1 MAYYTCNFPDIFSW
15 IHNLPPISK
24 WKTDS
29 ISVCISPS
37 CSSQPSL
44 KLSVA
49 KNYQFCIVADYNLS
63 ISLWTSKPL
72 KLRHNS
78 TKLLDDESIFSLLIN
93 FVQDVLNYGPNKNS
107 SFVLRLPRIDFNNS
121 SFKEIFNF
129 SFLTLAF
136 IICIY
141 ETPADLR
148 STSIIALKNQF
159 SCPQS
164 RQASKLL
171 VKILG
176 SNIEE
181 QWMRSVNLA
190 ITNWIVEINNSSN
203 HPMKTPCTLFS
214 YSFSTQGLWK
224 VQLYCPIIAMDVETY
239 TSSLS
244 DDNLR
249 FSLNFHQLEGVIQL
263 NHKVIVHKKWIEVM
277 VNTDNIR
284 CDVVRLVN
292 ESLMSERGA
301 GISEKHFPSR
311 ISLQLTPTLQS
322 NVLSISV
329 NKSSDNPLREIG
341 MEKTIEAGFDPPNT
355 YMGLK
360 VSAGETVVTS
370 MKPWKF
376 EQSANGDG
384 ANLNWFLHDSGNGR
398 EVFSSKPSVFS
409 LIQPKAWFKN
419 RYSSVYR
426 PFTKQGGVI
435 FAGDEYGESV
445 CWKVDKRAIGKT
457 MEWELKEDKEEDAA
471 HLFQHYDWIK
481 EIRTAMRDCLGVQF
495 RQRGYRRLHKWRTV
509 LEDLRE
515 KFDKVNSS
523 RAFYL
528 HKEIVTLV
536 QGTSVSGYFSRL
548 RELWD
553 EMEAL
558 VPHPSCACPESKEN
572 TTHFQMQKLWK
583 FLIVLNKPYAHV
595 KSQALVTTPVPA
607 INEAYAMIINV
618 ESQRLNCHDPNQGL
632 AVIGISSSPRAT
644 DTPLTLPQ
652 EHNKSKQVKP
662 SKVVREIDKSNAS

>member
-78 TKLLDDESIFSLLIN
+78 TKLLDDESIFSLFIN

-239 TSSLS
+239 TSNLS

-263 NHKVIVHKKWIEVM
+263 NHKVIVRKKWIEVM

-376 EQSANGDG
+376 EQSVNGDG

-457 MEWELKEDKEEDAA
+457 MEWELKGRVWLTYWPNK
-471 HLFQHYDWIK
+471 HLTSYA
-481 EIRTAMRDCLGVQF
+481 ET
-495 RQRGYRRLHKWRTV
+495 RRLEFREV
-509 LEDLRE
+509 L
-515 KFDKVNSS
+515 
-523 RAFYL
+523 
-528 HKEIVTLV
+528 H
-536 QGTSVSGYFSRL
+536 
-548 RELWD
+548 
-553 EMEAL
+553 
-558 VPHPSCACPESKEN
+558 
-572 TTHFQMQKLWK
+572 
-583 FLIVLNKPYAHV
+583 LN
-595 KSQALVTTPVPA
+595 
-607 INEAYAMIINV
+607 
-618 ESQRLNCHDPNQGL
+618 L
-632 AVIGISSSPRAT
+632 A
-644 DTPLTLPQ
+644 
-652 EHNKSKQVKP
+652 
-662 SKVVREIDKSNAS
+662 

>member
-1 MAYYTCNFPDIFSW
+1 MAYYYACNFPDIYSW

-29 ISVCISPS
+29 ISICISPS

-44 KLSVA
+44 KLSIA
-49 KNYQFCIVADYNLS
+49 KNYHFSIVADYNLP

-72 KLRHNS
+72 RIKHNT
-78 TKLLDDESIFSLLIN
+78 TKLLDDESVFNLLIN
-93 FVQDVLNYGPNKNS
+93 IVHDVLNYGPNKNYNS
-107 SFVLRLPRIDFNNS
+107 LFLKIPRMDFNNS
-121 SFKEIFNF
+121 DFKEIFNF

-141 ETPADLR
+141 EAPADLR
-148 STSIIALKNQF
+148 STCIIALKNQF
-159 SCPQS
+159 SCSQS

-171 VKILG
+171 VRFLG

-190 ITNWIVEINNSSN
+190 ITNWILEIHSSSN
-203 HPMKTPCTLFS
+203 HHDHAMKTPCPLFS

-224 VQLYCPIIAMDVETY
+224 VQLYCPVIAMEAETS
-239 TSSLS
+239 TCTSLS
-244 DDNLR
+244 DESLR

-263 NHKVIVHKKWIEVM
+263 NHRVIVREKWIEVM

-292 ESLMSERGA
+292 ESLMAERGA
-301 GISEKHFPSR
+301 GVSEKHFPSR

-341 MEKTIEAGFDPPNT
+341 TEKTIEAGFDPPNT
-355 YMGLK
+355 YIGLK
-360 VSAGETVVTS
+360 VSAGETVVTT

-376 EQSANGDG
+376 EQSVNGDG

-419 RYSSVYR
+419 RYSSVNR

-457 MEWELKEDKEEDAA
+457 MEWELKGRLWLTYWPNKHITPYAE
-471 HLFQHYDWIK
+471 
-481 EIRTAMRDCLGVQF
+481 T
-495 RQRGYRRLHKWRTV
+495 RRLEFREV
-509 LEDLRE
+509 L
-515 KFDKVNSS
+515 
-523 RAFYL
+523 
-528 HKEIVTLV
+528 H
-536 QGTSVSGYFSRL
+536 
-548 RELWD
+548 
-553 EMEAL
+553 
-558 VPHPSCACPESKEN
+558 
-572 TTHFQMQKLWK
+572 
-583 FLIVLNKPYAHV
+583 LN
-595 KSQALVTTPVPA
+595 
-607 INEAYAMIINV
+607 
-618 ESQRLNCHDPNQGL
+618 L
-632 AVIGISSSPRAT
+632 A
-644 DTPLTLPQ
+644 
-652 EHNKSKQVKP
+652 
-662 SKVVREIDKSNAS
+662 

>member
-1 MAYYTCNFPDIFSW
+1 M
-15 IHNLPPISK
+15 
-24 WKTDS
+24 
-29 ISVCISPS
+29 
-37 CSSQPSL
+37 
-44 KLSVA
+44 
-49 KNYQFCIVADYNLS
+49 
-63 ISLWTSKPL
+63 
-72 KLRHNS
+72 
-78 TKLLDDESIFSLLIN
+78 
-93 FVQDVLNYGPNKNS
+93 
-107 SFVLRLPRIDFNNS
+107 DFNNS
-121 SFKEIFNF
+121 GFKEIFNF

-141 ETPADLR
+141 EAPADLR
-148 STSIIALKNQF
+148 STCIISLKNQF
-159 SCPQS
+159 SCSQS

-171 VKILG
+171 VRMLG
-176 SNIEE
+176 SNTEE

-190 ITNWIVEINNSSN
+190 ITNWIMEIHSSSS
-203 HPMKTPCTLFS
+203 PMKTPCPLFS

-224 VQLYCPIIAMDVETY
+224 VQLYCPVIAMDVETS
-239 TSSLS
+239 TASSLS
-244 DDNLR
+244 DDHLR

-263 NHKVIVHKKWIEVM
+263 NHKVIVQEKWIEVM

-322 NVLSISV
+322 NVLSVSA
-329 NKSSDNPLREIG
+329 NKSSDNPSREIG

-376 EQSANGDG
+376 EQSVNGDG

-445 CWKVDKRAIGKT
+445 SWKVDKRAMGKP
-457 MEWELKEDKEEDAA
+457 MEWELKGRVWLTYWPNK
-471 HLFQHYDWIK
+471 H
-481 EIRTAMRDCLGVQF
+481 RTSYAET
-495 RQRGYRRLHKWRTV
+495 RRLEFREV
-509 LEDLRE
+509 LHL
-515 KFDKVNSS
+515 S
-523 RAFYL
+523 
-528 HKEIVTLV
+528 
-536 QGTSVSGYFSRL
+536 
-548 RELWD
+548 
-553 EMEAL
+553 
-558 VPHPSCACPESKEN
+558 
-572 TTHFQMQKLWK
+572 
-583 FLIVLNKPYAHV
+583 
-595 KSQALVTTPVPA
+595 
-607 INEAYAMIINV
+607 
-618 ESQRLNCHDPNQGL
+618 L
-632 AVIGISSSPRAT
+632 A
-644 DTPLTLPQ
+644 
-652 EHNKSKQVKP
+652 
-662 SKVVREIDKSNAS
+662 

>member
-44 KLSVA
+44 KFSVA

-263 NHKVIVHKKWIEVM
+263 NHKVIVRKKWIEVM

-376 EQSANGDG
+376 EQSVNGDG

-457 MEWELKEDKEEDAA
+457 MEWELKGRVWLTYWPNK
-471 HLFQHYDWIK
+471 HLTSYA
-481 EIRTAMRDCLGVQF
+481 ET
-495 RQRGYRRLHKWRTV
+495 RRLEFREV
-509 LEDLRE
+509 L
-515 KFDKVNSS
+515 
-523 RAFYL
+523 
-528 HKEIVTLV
+528 H
-536 QGTSVSGYFSRL
+536 
-548 RELWD
+548 
-553 EMEAL
+553 
-558 VPHPSCACPESKEN
+558 
-572 TTHFQMQKLWK
+572 
-583 FLIVLNKPYAHV
+583 LN
-595 KSQALVTTPVPA
+595 
-607 INEAYAMIINV
+607 
-618 ESQRLNCHDPNQGL
+618 L
-632 AVIGISSSPRAT
+632 A
-644 DTPLTLPQ
+644 
-652 EHNKSKQVKP
+652 
-662 SKVVREIDKSNAS
+662 

>member
-263 NHKVIVHKKWIEVM
+263 NHKVIVRKKWIEVM
-277 VNTDNIR
+277 MNTDNIR

-376 EQSANGDG
+376 EQSVNGDG

-457 MEWELKEDKEEDAA
+457 MEWELKGRVWLTYWPNK
-471 HLFQHYDWIK
+471 HLTSYA
-481 EIRTAMRDCLGVQF
+481 ET
-495 RQRGYRRLHKWRTV
+495 RRLEFREV
-509 LEDLRE
+509 L
-515 KFDKVNSS
+515 
-523 RAFYL
+523 
-528 HKEIVTLV
+528 H
-536 QGTSVSGYFSRL
+536 
-548 RELWD
+548 
-553 EMEAL
+553 
-558 VPHPSCACPESKEN
+558 
-572 TTHFQMQKLWK
+572 
-583 FLIVLNKPYAHV
+583 LN
-595 KSQALVTTPVPA
+595 
-607 INEAYAMIINV
+607 
-618 ESQRLNCHDPNQGL
+618 L
-632 AVIGISSSPRAT
+632 A
-644 DTPLTLPQ
+644 
-652 EHNKSKQVKP
+652 
-662 SKVVREIDKSNAS
+662 